1 MFPLKKPI
9 VSSERK
15 KKREWREGVPKPQN
29 LESAPSKETRQKEQ
43 CNRKRV
49 SGLDQDKLI
58 NQAKE
63 KDWDWEEE
71 MEEEDGGGFQ
81 GFYTYAKQSSRKSV
95 DLPFHNTNNPPHK
108 LTKLFNQILTSD
120 SRIDKKYIW
129 IFIRSKEQ

>member
-49 SGLDQDKLI
+49 SGLDQDKLV

-63 KDWDWEEE
+63 DWDWEE
-71 MEEEDGGGFQ
+71 MEEEDGGLLHTHTQ
-81 GFYTYAKQSSRKSV
+81 NKVQEISSQPVTCVRVTCSEMTMITL
-95 DLPFHNTNNPPHK
+95 LP
-108 LTKLFNQILTSD
+108 
-120 SRIDKKYIW
+120 
-129 IFIRSKEQ
+129 

>member
-49 SGLDQDKLI
+49 SGLDQDKLV

-63 KDWDWEEE
+63 DWDWEEK
-71 MEEEDGGGFQ
+71 ME
-81 GFYTYAKQSSRKSV
+81 GFYTHIRKTKFRKSV
-95 DLPFHNTNNPPHK
+95 V
-108 LTKLFNQILTSD
+108 NQ
-120 SRIDKKYIW
+120 
-129 IFIRSKEQ
+129 